1 MQPLLERRAILHSRD
16 FARAEAFLA
25 ARHIAAE
32 LNGSARERAAF
43 EVHFNGVYLPGVWLG
58 YISYGSAVTA
68 RVLPSRGDFWVH
80 IPLHGVLQSTVG
92 RQRVEG
98 DAARGVLTSPCDVNV
113 VRSAPGTARLSLCI
127 KGDALTR
134 HLEMLIDRPAQ
145 APLEFAP
152 EIDLRGGFG
161 LCLAGMLRGA
171 AADLDCRDWL
181 LRPLLASRFEQSIF
195 DALLMSQ
202 PHNYLHLLRE
212 CTPGIAPRDVGRVV
226 DYMHANLAAPITLAD
241 LVRESGVA
249 GRTLLQ
255 HFRHFKGVP
264 PMRYLRDLRLR
275 RVRAELESGRATRV
289 SETAMR
295 WGFAHAGRFSV
306 EYRQR
311 FGESP
316 SQTLM
321 RRRGRA

>member
-16 FARAEAFLA
+16 FSRAEAFLSG
-25 ARHIAAE
+25 RHITIE

-80 IPLHGVLQSTVG
+80 IPLHGALESATG
-92 RQRVEG
+92 RQRVAG
-98 DAARGVLTSPCDVNV
+98 DAARGVLTSPREVNI
-113 VRSAPGTARLSLCI
+113 VRSAPETDRLSVCI

-134 HLEMLIDRPAQ
+134 HLELLIDRPVQ

-152 EIDLRGGFG
+152 EIDLRNGFG
-161 LCLAGMLRGA
+161 LCLAGVLRGA

-181 LRPLLASRFEQSIF
+181 TRPLLASRFEQSLY
-195 DALLMSQ
+195 DALLLSQ
-202 PHNYLHLLRE
+202 PHNYMHLLRDR
-212 CTPGIAPRDVGRVV
+212 TPGIAPRDVGRVV
-226 DYMHANLAAPITLAD
+226 DYMRANLAAPITLAD

-255 HFRHFKGVP
+255 HFRDFKGVP

-275 RVRAELESGRATRV
+275 RVRAELQSGNAAGVHESAL
-289 SETAMR
+289 R

-306 EYRQR
+306 EYRRR

-316 SQTLM
+316 SQTLK
-321 RRRGRA
+321 RHRGRA